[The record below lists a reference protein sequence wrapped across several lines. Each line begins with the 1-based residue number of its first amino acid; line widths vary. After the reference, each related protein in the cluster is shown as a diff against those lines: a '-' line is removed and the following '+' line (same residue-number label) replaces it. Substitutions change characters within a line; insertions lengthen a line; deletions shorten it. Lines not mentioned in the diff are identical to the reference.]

1 MPGKPFWGRAPART
15 AIDVETMSFS
25 TFRRPI
31 GFAALT
37 LVVGSAAACSSSSTG
52 TGSSSGSADVD
63 GGSGADAATTTKVP
77 LGFKPSNISLEGID
91 ASALGDFVVDRA
103 NCNIRSEEKSVDCG
117 DMSKLGFAIITQPG
131 AGKIGVY
138 VARNIRIEPNT
149 SLRVDG
155 TFAIAIV
162 ALESF
167 EVLGGID
174 AGARQD
180 GRSPG
185 GFTNQGKE
193 QFAGGGPGGGG
204 AGSATNGG
212 GGGSYCGIGGK
223 SAALT
228 NRTAAAGGTA
238 YGTPELIP
246 LVGGSAGGSA
256 ALPFTGSGG
265 GAVQLVAGKVFTLG
279 AAAYVNAGGGGGT
292 FVGAAGSQHGAGG
305 GSGGAIL
312 IEAPKTVLTGTLAA
326 NGGAG
331 GAKEYGK
338 DGTPDAVAATSDS
351 LPNGS
356 TGGAG
361 SANEA
366 KDGAAATFVDGD
378 NAPGGGGGAGRIR
391 VNNDEEKN
399 IPLTGKLSPSA
410 NLPCATGGPL
420 TR

>member
-1 MPGKPFWGRAPART
+1 
-15 AIDVETMSFS
+15 MSFS
-25 TFRRPI
+25 FLRRSVC
-31 GFAALT
+31 FAALS
-37 LVVGSAAACSSSSTG
+37 LVVGAAAACSSSSSG
-52 TGSSSGSADVD
+52 TGSSSGTPDVD
-63 GGSGADAATTTKVP
+63 GGGDAATSTKVA
-77 LGFKPSNISLEGID
+77 LGFKPSNIAFDGID
-91 ASALGDFVVDRA
+91 ASTLGDFVVDRP

-138 VARNIRIEPNT
+138 VARNIRVEPNT

-167 EVLGGID
+167 EILGGID
-174 AGARQD
+174 AGARRD
-180 GRSPG
+180 NRSPG
-185 GFTNQGKE
+185 GFTNQGKD

-204 AGSATNGG
+204 AGSTTNGG
-212 GGGSYCGIGGK
+212 GGGSFCGIGGK

-228 NRTAAAGGTA
+228 GGTAASGGAA

-246 LVGGSAGGSA
+246 LLGGSAGGSA
-256 ALPFTGSGG
+256 ALPFSGSGG

-279 AAAYVNAGGGGGT
+279 AAAYVSAGGGGGT
-292 FVGAAGSQHGAGG
+292 FVGAPASQHGAGG

-331 GAKEYGK
+331 GAKDFGK
-338 DGTPDAVAATSDS
+338 DGAPDAVAATGDS
-351 LPNGS
+351 LTNGS
-356 TGGAG
+356 TGGSG
-361 SANEA
+361 SANEG

-420 TR
+420 TK

>member
-1 MPGKPFWGRAPART
+1 
-15 AIDVETMSFS
+15 MSFS
-25 TFRRPI
+25 FLRRSVC
-31 GFAALT
+31 FAALS
-37 LVVGSAAACSSSSTG
+37 LVVGAAAACSSSSSG
-52 TGSSSGSADVD
+52 TGSSSGTPDVD
-63 GGSGADAATTTKVP
+63 GGGDAATSTKVA
-77 LGFKPSNISLEGID
+77 LGFKPSNIAFDGID
-91 ASALGDFVVDRA
+91 ASTLGDFVVDRP

-138 VARNIRIEPNT
+138 VARNIRVEPNT

-167 EVLGGID
+167 EILGGID
-174 AGARQD
+174 AGARRD
-180 GRSPG
+180 NRSPA
-185 GFTNQGKE
+185 GFTNQGKD

-204 AGSATNGG
+204 AGSTTNGG
-212 GGGSYCGIGGK
+212 GGGSFGGIGGK

-228 NRTAAAGGTA
+228 GGTAASGGAA

-246 LVGGSAGGSA
+246 LLGGSAGGSA
-256 ALPFTGSGG
+256 ALPFSGSGG

-279 AAAYVNAGGGGGT
+279 AAAYVSAGGGGGT
-292 FVGAAGSQHGAGG
+292 FVGAPASQHGAGG

-331 GAKEYGK
+331 GAKDFGK
-338 DGTPDAVAATSDS
+338 DGAPDAVAATGDS
-351 LPNGS
+351 LTNGS
-356 TGGAG
+356 TGGSG
-361 SANEA
+361 SANEG

-420 TR
+420 TK

>member
-1 MPGKPFWGRAPART
+1 VDAGG
-15 AIDVETMSFS
+15 D
-25 TFRRPI
+25 
-31 GFAALT
+31 AALP
-37 LVVGSAAACSSSSTG
+37 
-52 TGSSSGSADVD
+52 
-63 GGSGADAATTTKVP
+63 TKVA
-77 LGFKPSNISLEGID
+77 LDFKPSNIAFEGID
-91 ASALGDFVVDRA
+91 ASKLGDFVVDRA
-103 NCNIRSEEKSVDCG
+103 NCTIGSEEKSVGCG
-117 DMSKLGFAIITQPG
+117 DMDKLAFTIITQPG

-138 VARNIRIEPNT
+138 VARNIRVEPNT
-149 SLRVDG
+149 SLQVDG

-162 ALESF
+162 ALENF
-167 EVLGGID
+167 EILGGID
-174 AGARQD
+174 AGVRRD

-185 GFTNQGKE
+185 GFTHPSKE
-193 QFAGGGPGGGG
+193 EFMGSGPGGGG
-204 AGSATNGG
+204 AGSPTNGG

-228 NRTAAAGGTA
+228 GGTAANGGAA

-246 LVGGSAGGSA
+246 LVGGSAGGAA
-256 ALPFTGSGG
+256 ALPFSGAGG

-279 AAAYVNAGGGGGT
+279 AAGYVTAGGGGGT
-292 FVGAAGSQHGAGG
+292 FVGAAGSQHGSGG

-331 GAKEYGK
+331 GAKDYGK
-338 DGTPDAVAATSDS
+338 DGTPDGVPAPGDS
-351 LPNGS
+351 LTNGS

-361 SANEA
+361 SANES
-366 KDGAAATFVDGD
+366 KDGVAATFVEGD

-420 TR
+420 AK